1 MSHTEFSGLI
11 KRIHQELDE
20 IQRVLMRINDGWER
34 ARLSNDDF
42 YIDGVALNLHGFYSG
57 FERVF
62 TVIAETVDDSLP
74 RGENWHELLLKQMM
88 KEVPG
93 IRPAVIS
100 TDTGLL
106 LDELRR
112 FRHVVRNVYTH
123 NFNPENIGKLVK
135 YASEAF
141 EPLKAEI
148 LAFVAFL
155 EQEN

>member
-1 MSHTEFSGLI
+1 VNGNEFSGLTR
-11 KRIHQELDE
+11 RIHQELGE
-20 IQRVLMRINDGWER
+20 IQRVLSRITDGWKR
-34 ARLSNDDF
+34 ANRTNDDY

-62 TVIAETVDDSLP
+62 IHIAETVDDNLP

-88 KEVPG
+88 NEVPG

-100 TDTGLL
+100 TETGRL

-123 NFNPENIGKLVK
+123 NFNPENIEKLIQ
-135 YASEAF
+135 YASDAF
-141 EPLKAEI
+141 EYLKAE
-148 LAFVAFL
+148 LSAFANFL
-155 EQEN
+155 EQA